1 MDFLFYIILWFEQ
14 KCVTG
19 TIIKNSKVY
28 CRISVCMCFV
38 ILLKVYIFCTFM
50 NRGGGG
56 YGMAGGC
63 FTDVVLHSSQNY
75 QQENAT
81 EPRRLPKEV
90 MAA

>member
-1 MDFLFYIILWFEQ
+1 
-14 KCVTG
+14 
-19 TIIKNSKVY
+19 
-28 CRISVCMCFV
+28 
-38 ILLKVYIFCTFM
+38 M